1 MIMTRGCY
9 ITLTTST
16 PLTSNF
22 NGKTSK
28 RNECELNKTLQLI
41 KKNEIVEDD
50 DKQLKLFLHM
60 IKECLEHARNMFTY
74 AEFCRIHVL
83 CFGVQPFNHPQLP
96 RNCCT

>member
-1 MIMTRGCY
+1 LNVYCAYY
-9 ITLTTST
+9 ITLTPSLTST

-50 DKQLKLFLHM
+50 DKQL
-60 IKECLEHARNMFTY
+60 
-74 AEFCRIHVL
+74 
-83 CFGVQPFNHPQLP
+83 
-96 RNCCT
+96 